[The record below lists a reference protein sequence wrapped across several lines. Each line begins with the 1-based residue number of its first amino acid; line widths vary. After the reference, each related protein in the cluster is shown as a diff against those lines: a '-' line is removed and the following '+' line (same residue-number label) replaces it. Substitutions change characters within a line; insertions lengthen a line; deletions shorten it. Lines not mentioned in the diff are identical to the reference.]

1 MLKEIKPGI
10 FVITTKSRFPAL
22 KPPVNIYLLAGENAL
37 LFDAGYGLKSDVN
50 YVKRHIDIAASNFLS
65 KGKPFNLSWILPSHS
80 HADHFSGATEL
91 KKMTGSNILLTDRMG
106 KALKS
111 RSTYIGNYYD
121 IDNNAGLLEKWG
133 SKFLN
138 LIYEKSVGMKFIDKP
153 DLTVEQGYK
162 TYINGRTWELL
173 HTPGHSS
180 DHVGLYCENEGILL
194 GGDNI
199 LRSVITWLG
208 PPDSDLAEYENTLYE
223 TLSLPNLKIILPAHG
238 SPVIRPKQRIRE
250 ILFHRKKR
258 LNDVLSIIKKTTS
271 PGATLRSI
279 QNRLYPGKGMV
290 TRFNSEGWIKL
301 SIKELI
307 DSVKIKESQKGKK
320 TFYTT

>member
-22 KPPVNIYLLAGENAL
+22 KPPVNIYILAGENAL

-50 YVKRHIDIAASNFLS
+50 FVKRHIDMAASKFLS

-80 HADHFSGATEL
+80 HADHFSGAAEL
-91 KKMTGSNILLTDRMG
+91 KKLTGSNILLTDRMK

-111 RSTYIGNYYD
+111 RSTYIGNYYE
-121 IDNNAGLLEKWG
+121 IDENAGLLEKWS

-153 DLTVEQGYK
+153 DMTVEQGYK
-162 TYINGRTWELL
+162 TDINGRTWELL
-173 HTPGHSS
+173 HMPGHSS
-180 DHVGLYCENEGILL
+180 DHVGLYCEKEGILL

-208 PPDSDLAEYENTLYE
+208 PPDSDLAEYENTLFE
-223 TLSLPNLKIILPAHG
+223 ILSLPNLKIILPAHG

-258 LNDVLSIIKKTTS
+258 LNDVLSIIKKSTP
-271 PGATLRSI
+271 PGVTLRSI

-301 SIKELI
+301 SIKELS
-307 DSVKIKESQKGKK
+307 DSVKIKESLKGKK
-320 TFYTT
+320 TFYTA

>member
-10 FVITTKSRFPAL
+10 FVITTKSKSPAL
-22 KPPVNIYLLAGENAL
+22 KPPVKIYLLAGENAL
-37 LFDAGYGLKSDVN
+37 LFDAGYGLKPDVN
-50 YVKRHIDIAASNFLS
+50 YVKRHIDMAASKFLS

-80 HADHFSGATEL
+80 HADHFSGAAGL
-91 KKMTGSNILLTDRMG
+91 KKLTGSNILLTDRMK

-111 RSTYIGNYYD
+111 RSTYIGNYYE
-121 IDNNAGLLEKWG
+121 IDDNAGFLEKWS

-138 LIYEKSVGMKFIDKP
+138 LIYEKSVGMKFINEP
-153 DLTVEQGYK
+153 DRTVEQGYK
-162 TYINGRTWELL
+162 TCINGRTWELL
-173 HTPGHSS
+173 NMPGHSS

-208 PPDSDLAEYENTLYE
+208 PPDSDLIVYENTLK
-223 TLSLPNLKIILPAHG
+223 TILSLPNLKIILPAHG

-250 ILFHRKKR
+250 ILAHRKKR
-258 LNDVLSIIKKTTS
+258 LEKVLSIIREKS
-271 PGATLRSI
+271 LYGATIRNI
-279 QNRLYPGKGMV
+279 QDSLYSGKGILV
-290 TRFNSEGWIKL
+290 RFNSEGWIRL
-301 SIKELI
+301 AIKEL
-307 DSVKIKESQKGKK
+307 KETGRIKEFQKGKK